1 MDILTILSG
10 ANLVVLLGLLGK
22 IWAWSAKLEGRL
34 AKLEGLVEVLLKRD
48 EARLWYAQSFTKEAK
63 DYVQIP

>member
-1 MDILTILSG
+1 MDVITILSG

-22 IWAWSAKLEGRL
+22 IWSWSAKQEGRL

-48 EARLWYAQSFTKEAK
+48 EARLWYMQGLSKGDDK
-63 DYVQIP
+63 NV

>member
-1 MDILTILSG
+1 MDIITILSG

-22 IWAWSAKLEGRL
+22 IWSWSAKLEGRL

-48 EARLWYAQSFTKEAK
+48 ETRLWYMQGLQKGGNK
-63 DYVQIP
+63 DV